1 MLNSEINEQLASAA
15 GVEKGDVVL
24 EIGPGTGSLS
34 DVLLNA
40 GAVVLAVEKV
50 IWFLLR
56 ELVSSYTK
64 LHIHMLFPSW

>member
-1 MLNSEINEQLASAA
+1 MLDSEINEQLASAA
-15 GVEKGDVVL
+15 GVEEGDVVL

-50 IWFLLR
+50 IWFLLM